1 MLKTNKMKLHL
12 KHFYRDYLK
21 KSFENHVGREN
32 KNTNVVIDFYM
43 KRLLP
48 TVSAGT

>member
-1 MLKTNKMKLHL
+1 MLKSNKMKLHL
-12 KHFYRDYLK
+12 NIFIVIILRNLSKILLAEK
-21 KSFENHVGREN
+21 T
-32 KNTNVVIDFYM
+32 NTHVVIDFYM